1 MKIKYIILLV
11 IIILIGFI
19 SFRTIT
25 FFTEGRSH
33 YFKHM
38 DSTDLSTESFGK
50 VRLHD
55 NIHSPSFMEQYG
67 VPLNRDDNN
76 LYDYYHWEGGLETAS
91 IISGKEKGKIVR
103 LIIGEVE
110 EGMKKNR
117 LTTAKGIMIGNT
129 KHDVIVLYGSSYY
142 KRMEQGANIIGYVD
156 QKLRVTLE
164 FWLDENG
171 KVAEIRLD
179 DANIE

>member
-1 MKIKYIILLV
+1 MKIRYIILLV
-11 IIILIGFI
+11 FIILIGFI
-19 SFRTIT
+19 SSRTISL
-25 FFTEGRSH
+25 FTEGRSH
-33 YFKHM
+33 YFKHT
-38 DSTDLSTESFGK
+38 DSMDLSNESFGK

-55 NIHSPSFMEQYG
+55 NIHSRSFVERYG
-67 VPLNRDDNN
+67 VPLNRDDND

-110 EGMKKNR
+110 EGMKKNS
-117 LTTAKGIMIGNT
+117 LKTAKGISIAST
-129 KHDVIVLYGSSYY
+129 KHDVFALYGSSYY
-142 KRMEQGANIIGYVD
+142 KRMEQGVNIIGYVD

-164 FWLDENG
+164 FWLVEDG